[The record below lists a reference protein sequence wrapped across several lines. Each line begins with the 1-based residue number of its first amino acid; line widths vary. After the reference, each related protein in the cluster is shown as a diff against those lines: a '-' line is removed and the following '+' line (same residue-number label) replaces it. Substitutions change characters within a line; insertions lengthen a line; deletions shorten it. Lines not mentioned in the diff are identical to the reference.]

1 MNPPLKL
8 LLFTA
13 TTVALLTFS
22 GRASSAITRC
32 PNCGTTPVPYPLST
46 NPTCGDQSYK
56 IRCDSTTETL
66 QFDTLNNS
74 YPITSISPSIQR
86 LVIKPSALLPN
97 TCVTSDLVH
106 QGVQLNSSLPF
117 NVTSGNTIMYMNC
130 SILILGSPL
139 NCSSSS
145 LCHTYI
151 NSSTRGVARCGDA
164 SSSICCTFRAGGST
178 TSYMIRVRE
187 AACRAYTSFVNLD
200 SNLAVDRWPDP
211 GLEIQ
216 WVSPREPKCVSQ
228 ADCDGNSTCG
238 SDPILGGS
246 ARRCFCISGLEWDPV
261 KGVCAEVVTC
271 QNPSGCG
278 GSTDRTALIA
288 GLVAGIG
295 VAIIAATIAILLYKR
310 HKRIKEAQERL
321 TRERE
326 EILNA
331 SGGGKASKIFTG
343 KEIKKATNNFSKD
356 RLLGTGG
363 YGEVY
368 KGILADGTIVA
379 VKCAKLG
386 NTKGTDQ
393 VLNEVRILC
402 QVNHRSLV
410 GLLGCCV
417 ELQQPIMVYEYIS
430 NGTLLEHLQGRKL
443 GGRSHLTW
451 IRRLQ
456 IAHDTAEGLAYLHSS
471 AVPPIYHRDVKSSN
485 ILLEDK
491 LTAKVADFGL
501 SRLAHTDLSHIS
513 TCAQGTLGYLDP
525 EYYKK
530 YQLTDKSDVYSFG
543 VVLLELLTS
552 QKAIDFNRAEDD
564 VNLAVYVQ
572 RMMDEEKLMD
582 TIDPMLRENVSDLEV
597 DTMKAL
603 AFLAAGCLEDRRQNR
618 PSMKEVTEEI
628 EYIISIVT
636 SETVKK

>member
-8 LLFTA
+8 LLCTA
-13 TTVALLTFS
+13 AMVALLTFT

-74 YPITSISPSIQR
+74 YPITSINPSIQR

-106 QGVQLNSSLPF
+106 EGVQLNSSLPF

-130 SILILGSPL
+130 STLILRSPL

-145 LCHTYI
+145 LCHAYI

-187 AACRAYTSFVNLD
+187 SGCRAYTSFVNLD
-200 SNLAVDRWPDP
+200 TNLAVDRWPDP

-261 KGVCAEVVTC
+261 KGVCAEEVTC

-278 GSTDRTALIA
+278 GSTDRTALI
-288 GLVAGIG
+288 
-295 VAIIAATIAILLYKR
+295 
-310 HKRIKEAQERL
+310 
-321 TRERE
+321 
-326 EILNA
+326 
-331 SGGGKASKIFTG
+331 
-343 KEIKKATNNFSKD
+343 
-356 RLLGTGG
+356 
-363 YGEVY
+363 
-368 KGILADGTIVA
+368 
-379 VKCAKLG
+379 
-386 NTKGTDQ
+386 
-393 VLNEVRILC
+393 
-402 QVNHRSLV
+402 
-410 GLLGCCV
+410 
-417 ELQQPIMVYEYIS
+417 
-430 NGTLLEHLQGRKL
+430 
-443 GGRSHLTW
+443 
-451 IRRLQ
+451 
-456 IAHDTAEGLAYLHSS
+456 
-471 AVPPIYHRDVKSSN
+471 
-485 ILLEDK
+485 
-491 LTAKVADFGL
+491 
-501 SRLAHTDLSHIS
+501 
-513 TCAQGTLGYLDP
+513 
-525 EYYKK
+525 
-530 YQLTDKSDVYSFG
+530 
-543 VVLLELLTS
+543 
-552 QKAIDFNRAEDD
+552 
-564 VNLAVYVQ
+564 AVYVQ

-628 EYIISIVT
+628 EYIISIAT

>member
-8 LLFTA
+8 LLFMA
-13 TTVALLTFS
+13 ATVAMLTFTD
-22 GRASSAITRC
+22 RASSAITRC
-32 PNCGTTPVPYPLST
+32 PNCGSTPVPYPLST
-46 NPTCGDQSYK
+46 SPTCGDQSYK
-56 IRCDSTTETL
+56 IRCDSTNGTL
-66 QFDTLNNS
+66 QFDTRNNS
-74 YPITSISPSIQR
+74 YPIMSINPSIQQ
-86 LVIKPSALLPN
+86 LVIKPSPLLPN
-97 TCVTSDLVH
+97 TCVSSDLVH
-106 QGVQLNSSLPF
+106 EGVQLDQSLPF
-117 NVTSGNTIMYMNC
+117 NITSSNTIMFMNC
-130 SILILGSPL
+130 TSFMLGTPL

-145 LCHTYI
+145 LCHVYI
-151 NSSTRGVARCGDA
+151 NSTRGVAPCGDA
-164 SSSICCTFRAGGST
+164 SSSICCSFKAGGT
-178 TSYMIRVRE
+178 TTWYMIRVRE
-187 AACRAYTSFVNLD
+187 GGCRAYTSFVNLD

-211 GLEIQ
+211 GMEIK
-216 WVSPREPKCVSQ
+216 WKLPREPRCVSQ

-238 SDPILGGS
+238 SDPIVGGS
-246 ARRCFCISGLEWDPV
+246 ARRCFCMSGFEWDPIQ
-261 KGVCAEVVTC
+261 GVCAEITC
-271 QNPSGCG
+271 QNPGGCG

-295 VAIIAATIAILLYKR
+295 VAIIAATIAILLYRR
-310 HKRIKEAQERL
+310 HKRIKEAQDRL
-321 TRERE
+321 TKERE
-326 EILNA
+326 DILNA
-331 SGGGKASKIFTG
+331 GGGGKASKIFTG
-343 KEIKKATNNFSKD
+343 KEIKKATNNFSND

-368 KGILADGTIVA
+368 KGILTDGTIVA

-443 GGRSHLTW
+443 GGRGHLTW
-451 IRRLQ
+451 RRRLQ

-485 ILLEDK
+485 ILLDDK
-491 LTAKVADFGL
+491 LTAK
-501 SRLAHTDLSHIS
+501 
-513 TCAQGTLGYLDP
+513 
-525 EYYKK
+525 
-530 YQLTDKSDVYSFG
+530 
-543 VVLLELLTS
+543 
-552 QKAIDFNRAEDD
+552 KAIDFNRAADD
-564 VNLAVYVQ
+564 VNLAIYVQ

-582 TIDPMLRENVSDLEV
+582 TIDPMLRENVSNFEV

-603 AFLAAGCLEDRRQNR
+603 AFLAAGCLEDCRQNR

-628 EYIISIVT
+628 EYIIRIAAA
-636 SETVKK
+636 ETVKK